1 MRRTEVEH
9 TSRVLTAL
17 LSEAAELAQKYLE
30 QFERLQ
36 RSTPGSDEFETSWA
50 EVATLL
56 AWLQSKIPDILKEME
71 QIEDT
76 WPEESPGV

>member
-9 TSRVLTAL
+9 ASRVLNAL
-17 LSEAAELAQKYLE
+17 LSEAAELARKYLE

-56 AWLQSKIPDILKEME
+56 AWLRDKIPDILNEME
-71 QIEDT
+71 RIENT
-76 WPEESPGV
+76 WPEESP